1 MIQRKKRQVKIAL
14 LILII
19 LAVAVVATMGIF
31 KVFNKSENKPE
42 TQETTQAN
50 LNIYELKSIIVETKL
65 TEEDLKGKYNASKIE
80 TLMEGEADETK
91 LYLLTYKTEEDTKNA
106 YEALQKDENF
116 QSVDLNKKVTT
127 NERVEKIFQWNVGGE
142 NPLTSWGGVTMGLDK
157 TLETINK
164 KTNNPEIIV
173 AVIDSGLDM
182 THPIFEQDATLK
194 ARVLE
199 GIDATGKND
208 ITDND
213 GHGTNVAG
221 IVLEST
227 PDNVKVLPI
236 KALDVQEAG
245 KPATGT
251 MADIISAINQA
262 VSNGADV
269 INMSLGAKG
278 INLAEQNAINKA
290 YAKGIVC
297 IAASGN
303 GDDKTGLAYDLD
315 ADGMEFYP
323 AECENVITVG
333 AVKNT
338 LINASTRDDGIDQYL
353 IDNYATYIQATTGDL
368 SIAQFSNYGEKL
380 DFVAPGV
387 TIVGLTAG
395 GRLGIYDGTSQAAP
409 HVAAAAATIK
419 SYNEDYTSDQVEEI
433 LEYYA
438 VDLGAEGRDNL
449 YGKGFVSFK
458 EVEECTC
465 GSTECDKIYCFGCKN
480 KSCIYHPGKDN
491 KLTSIAVTE
500 APAKTT
506 YYLNEEFDPAGMVVT
521 ATYSDGKTKAVE
533 GYTNT
538 TIAGVWENLEQ
549 NMVIYTIDIAYTEDK
564 VTRHAKQD
572 ITLNKSELQV
582 PKLQSLE
589 ITNPPAKTAYEE
601 GETFDTTGMIVT
613 AVYDDESKQII
624 TNYTYTPTEALT
636 SDITEVVISYTEGS
650 ITKEVKQ
657 TITVGTQEGEKKL
670 SKIAITAPPRK
681 TTYDVGEEFDKTGMV
696 VTATYTDDSVET
708 VTDYTILPARKLQAV
723 DTKVTIQYTKDG
735 VTKQVDQPITM
746 NTQSGNLPTT
756 KTLSKIAVGTPPTK
770 TTYTAGERFDT
781 TGMIIKATYSDG
793 SAEIITDYTY
803 SPSGELKT
811 TDTKIVVSYNEKTVN
826 IPITVKSAT
835 APGTTTDPGTTEYPD
850 LNSSMFNITVKDPNG
865 SNEIK
870 VNVEDGTTSKGELA
884 YTGLED
890 TIIPIGIC
898 IAIAVITVSY
908 VSYRKYKDI

>member
-31 KVFNKSENKPE
+31 KVLNKSENKPE
-42 TQETTQAN
+42 TQSTSQVD
-50 LNIYELKSIIVETKL
+50 LKQYELKSIIVETKL
-65 TEEDLKGKYNASKIE
+65 TEEDLRGQYNASEIE

-91 LYLLTYKTEEDTKNA
+91 LYLLTYKTEEETKNA
-106 YEALQKDENF
+106 YETLQKDENF

-127 NERVEKIFQWNVGGE
+127 NERVEKIFEWNVGGE
-142 NPLTSWGGVTMGLDK
+142 NPLTSWGGIAMGMDK
-157 TLETINK
+157 TLEAINN

-173 AVIDSGLDM
+173 AVIDSGLDT
-182 THPIFEQDATLK
+182 THPVFDQDPTLK
-194 ARVLE
+194 SRVLD
-199 GIDATGKND
+199 GIDATGKD
-208 ITDND
+208 DVTDND

-221 IVLEST
+221 IILEST

-236 KALDVQEAG
+236 KALDVTEEGQ
-245 KPATGT
+245 PATGT

-262 VSNGADV
+262 VSSGADI
-269 INMSLGAKG
+269 INMSLGANG
-278 INLAEQNAINKA
+278 INLVEQNAINKA

-303 GDDKTGLAYDLD
+303 GDDKTGIAYDLD
-315 ADGMEFYP
+315 AKGMDFYP

-333 AVKNT
+333 AVKTN
-338 LINASTRDDGIDQYL
+338 LITAGTIEEGIDQYL
-353 IDNYATYIQATTGDL
+353 IDNYQTYINTTTGDL
-368 SIAQFSNYGEKL
+368 SIAKFSNYGSKL

-387 TIVGLTAG
+387 TIVGLTKG
-395 GRLGIYDGTSQAAP
+395 GKVGIYDGTSQAAP
-409 HVAAAAATIK
+409 HIAAAAATIK
-419 SYNEDYTSDQVEEI
+419 SYNKDYTSDQIEEI

-465 GSTECDKIYCFGCKN
+465 GSDECDKIYCFGCKN
-480 KSCIYHPGKDN
+480 KSCIYHEGKDN

-500 APAKTT
+500 APTKTT

-538 TIAGVWENLEQ
+538 SIAEVWENLEQ
-549 NMVIYTIDIAYTEDK
+549 NILMYTIDIAYTEDK
-564 VTRHAKQD
+564 VTRHAKQE
-572 ITLNKSELQV
+572 ITLNKSELQI
-582 PKLQSLE
+582 PKLTILE
-589 ITNPPAKTAYEE
+589 ITAPPTKTAYAV
-601 GETFDTTGMIVT
+601 GEKFDKTGMIVT
-613 AVYDDESKQII
+613 ATYDDESKQIV
-624 TNYTYTPTEALT
+624 TNYTYTPTEELT
-636 SDITEVVISYTEGS
+636 SDVTEIVISYTEGG
-650 ITKEVKQ
+650 ITQEVRQ
-657 TITVGTQEGEKKL
+657 AITVGNQEQEKAL

-681 TTYDVGEEFDKTGMV
+681 TTYNVGEEFDKTGMV
-696 VTATYTDDSVET
+696 VTATYSDDSVET
-708 VTDYTILPARKLQAV
+708 VTDYTVLPTRKLQAA
-723 DTKVTIQYTKDG
+723 DTKVTVQYTKDG
-735 VTKQVDQPITM
+735 ITKQADQPITV
-746 NTQSGNLPTT
+746 NSGNGGQTET
-756 KTLSKIAVGTPPTK
+756 KTLSKISVGTPPTK
-770 TTYTAGERFDT
+770 TSYIAGETFDT

-803 SPSGELKT
+803 SPSGALKT
-811 TDTKIVVSYNEKTVN
+811 TDTRIVVSYNGQTVN
-826 IPITVKSAT
+826 IPITVQSAT
-835 APGTTTDPGTTEYPD
+835 NPGTTDPGSTEYPD

-865 SNEIK
+865 SGGTK
-870 VNVEDGTTSKGELA
+870 VNLGDGTTAKGDLA

-890 TIIPIGIC
+890 TILPIGIC
-898 IAIAVITVSY
+898 ITIAVITVSY